1 MYLIINLFTCQKKC
15 HKKSNETIMI
25 LKSLQGMIK
34 TIIALS
40 PLKTN
45 FIEMKNTKIIL
56 LALVMVLSASA
67 YAQSSGTN
75 TKAPKGA
82 LHVDSKKNNTAT
94 PTAAEEADDFIV
106 TSTGN
111 VGIGNTSPT
120 VKLLIDNGTNGAA
133 IKIVDGTQQVGRVLT
148 SDVNGV
154 GTWTNVPAFTA
165 TVLGTF
171 TATSV
176 NSNSGSGSYVYSG
189 VSITLPIGKWA
200 VNAGATFTNVS
211 DDLWQ
216 HCYLS
221 SSQTSVLQS
230 GFTHLGPAGN
240 NTSYA
245 GILIK
250 AAKAAGAG
258 AGTNGTG
265 FVTGSSVINVTTAN
279 TTIYLLLEGRTS
291 NVFSYASNNFEN
303 FFYAVPV
310 Q

>member
-1 MYLIINLFTCQKKC
+1 MV
-15 HKKSNETIMI
+15 

-45 FIEMKNTKIIL
+45 FIEMKNTKIIFTA
-56 LALVMVLSASA
+56 LAIILSSSLA
-67 YAQSSGTN
+67 YAQNNTGVK

-133 IKIVDGTQQVGRVLT
+133 IKIVDGTQQAGRVLT
-148 SDVNGV
+148 SDVDGV

-211 DDLWQ
+211 ADLWQ

-250 AAKAAGAG
+250 DAKAAG